1 MCCVIYELSFYYV
14 LGFREKLTK
23 TYPIKHGE
31 GDTNRTKEK
40 IIIIII
46 ILKPSV
52 NSKEEIKRELDER
65 VIPIYSVGVSLLRN
79 R

>member
-52 NSKEEIKRELDER
+52 NSKRELDER

>member
-40 IIIIII
+40 KKII

>member
-1 MCCVIYELSFYYV
+1 MERVTQTELK
-14 LGFREKLTK
+14 RKK
-23 TYPIKHGE
+23 
-31 GDTNRTKEK
+31 
-40 IIIIII
+40 III

-52 NSKEEIKRELDER
+52 NSKRELDER